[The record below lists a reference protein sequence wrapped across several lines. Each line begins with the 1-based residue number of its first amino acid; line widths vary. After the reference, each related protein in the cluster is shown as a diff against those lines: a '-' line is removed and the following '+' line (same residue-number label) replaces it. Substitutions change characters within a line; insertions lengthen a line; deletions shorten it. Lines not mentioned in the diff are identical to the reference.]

1 MLTDCWVLSLDDPP
15 TNTSHSY
22 NDTITTLDLSSGKG
36 AKCLNIRLFRPGR
49 AQNENGRLST
59 AVLAKTRQASLER
72 DSMVVCR
79 EYSGVMTFY
88 FNTGRSS
95 ANLSRERT
103 SVSNSR
109 ARPERAAWVGA
120 NLPLIIFSN
129 SVGSIVRRSA
139 NR

>member
-59 AVLAKTRQASLER
+59 ALLAKRRRASWNEIDGGMSGLER
-72 DSMVVCR
+72 WK
-79 EYSGVMTFY
+79 TFY

-95 ANLSRERT
+95 ANLSR
-103 SVSNSR
+103 
-109 ARPERAAWVGA
+109 
-120 NLPLIIFSN
+120 
-129 SVGSIVRRSA
+129 
-139 NR
+139 